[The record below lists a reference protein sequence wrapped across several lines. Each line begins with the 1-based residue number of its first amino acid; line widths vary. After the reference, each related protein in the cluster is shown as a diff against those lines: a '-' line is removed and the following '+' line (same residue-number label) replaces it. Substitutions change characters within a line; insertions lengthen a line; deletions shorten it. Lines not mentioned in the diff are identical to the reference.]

1 MFFSYGLAGDCDIRV
16 HGFQNSKSV
25 SDFEN
30 AIANRKNGWIIWKS
44 LDVLEFAKDVSDFE
58 NSSMFGKRY
67 LNNRNISRI
76 DGIDL
81 NNRNISAKSKRFGIS
96 KIAQYFQK
104 YISGFQVSL
113 VVNRINSED
122 SKMIEYCD

>member
-76 DGIDL
+76 AKIVASFKIIRSAEFINRDL
-81 NNRNISAKSKRFGIS
+81 KINRGKDLRFG
-96 KIAQYFQK
+96 K
-104 YISGFQVSL
+104 Y
-113 VVNRINSED
+113 
-122 SKMIEYCD
+122 

>member
-76 DGIDL
+76 AKIVASFKINRGMMCKSRFENNNSDL
-81 NNRNISAKSKRFGIS
+81 KINRGKDLRFG
-96 KIAQYFQK
+96 K
-104 YISGFQVSL
+104 Y
-113 VVNRINSED
+113 
-122 SKMIEYCD
+122 

>member
-81 NNRNISAKSKRFGIS
+81 NNRNISAKSQRF
-96 KIAQYFQK
+96 QF
-104 YISGFQVSL
+104 
-113 VVNRINSED
+113 
-122 SKMIEYCD
+122 

>member
-67 LNNRNISRI
+67 LNNRNISR
-76 DGIDL
+76 
-81 NNRNISAKSKRFGIS
+81 NIKRFGIS

>member
-76 DGIDL
+76 AKIVAL
-81 NNRNISAKSKRFGIS
+81 FKINRDRGKIKR
-96 KIAQYFQK
+96 YFD
-104 YISGFQVSL
+104 
-113 VVNRINSED
+113 R
-122 SKMIEYCD
+122 

>member
-81 NNRNISAKSKRFGIS
+81 NNRNISRNNIDFG
-96 KIAQYFQK
+96 KI
-104 YISGFQVSL
+104 
-113 VVNRINSED
+113 
-122 SKMIEYCD
+122 